1 MTKRKV
7 LLLLAA
13 VFAVVVGGFAAYD
26 ATRDNT
32 GMLKLYGSIDMRTV
46 ELAFEESGRIEEV
59 LVEEGMRVAAGQ
71 QLATLSERL
80 CRHFSPSDAKMMRA
94 LVISL

>member
-71 QLATLSERL
+71 QLATLQKRL
-80 CRHFSPSDAKMMRA
+80 VDRCSPDRVLLES
-94 LVISL
+94 